1 MSGVNRWIGLLAC
14 VLALSA
20 TRLPAG
26 EDMIEGTDSN
36 LDREF
41 YNTYLDELTDDHGP
55 GEATL
60 RRNLLASLNRILPR
74 EDPNGSGQFLP
85 DLSADELRF
94 QHISR
99 DSAFVR
105 GILTELRNIHF
116 TEYTYI
122 VKAGP
127 YLVLVVYRFNPER
140 FIQAET
146 QSHTLIQSAGN

>member
-1 MSGVNRWIGLLAC
+1 MLAC

-20 TRLPAG
+20 TQLPAG
-26 EDMIEGTDSN
+26 EDMTDGTDSD

-41 YNTYLDELTDDHGP
+41 YNAYLDELTEDHGP
-55 GEATL
+55 GETTL

-74 EDPNGSGQFLP
+74 EDPNGAGPFLRTLQP
-85 DLSADELRF
+85 EELRF

-105 GILTELRNIHF
+105 GILSELRNIHF
-116 TEYTYI
+116 TEYAYI
-122 VKAGP
+122 IKAGP
-127 YLVLVVYRFNPER
+127 YLVLVIYRFNPER

-146 QSHTLIQSAGN
+146 QSHTLIQSTAN